1 MSARVLLLAA
11 ALLAALP
18 QAPARAQS
26 PLPAGGPP
34 VEIVARDGIE
44 WDREN
49 MRYVA
54 RGAARITQGD
64 KTIEAEVLTAFYR
77 QPEGG
82 GTEIYRYTAT
92 GSVRL
97 TTATQRAFADNGVYD
112 VASGIVVLTGRSMRI
127 VTPEQEI
134 TARESIEY
142 WEQKRMAVA
151 RGDALVASRDG
162 RRIAGDTLAAYFED
176 APQASPQG
184 QPRPAAPPRQPGAAA
199 LPGEAGSGQRLD
211 RVEAFGN
218 VIVTTPG
225 EIAQGEKGVYN
236 AKTGLALLT
245 GAVKLTRG
253 SSQAN
258 GDFLELNLN
267 NGLYKLG
274 CRPGTGSSCVRGL
287 FVPDRQGEGT
297 QRR

>member
-97 TTATQRAFADNGVYD
+97 TTATQRAFADNGEGALQWD
-112 VASGIVVLTGRSMRI
+112 AISRRHGRPRWGNATRVMRR
-127 VTPEQEI
+127 Q
-134 TARESIEY
+134 R
-142 WEQKRMAVA
+142 
-151 RGDALVASRDG
+151 RGFA
-162 RRIAGDTLAAYFED
+162 
-176 APQASPQG
+176 
-184 QPRPAAPPRQPGAAA
+184 
-199 LPGEAGSGQRLD
+199 
-211 RVEAFGN
+211 
-218 VIVTTPG
+218 
-225 EIAQGEKGVYN
+225 
-236 AKTGLALLT
+236 
-245 GAVKLTRG
+245 
-253 SSQAN
+253 
-258 GDFLELNLN
+258 
-267 NGLYKLG
+267 
-274 CRPGTGSSCVRGL
+274 PGTGASLSSPIGG
-287 FVPDRQGEGT
+287 FHAPGPDGDPRLPGVQG
-297 QRR
+297 